1 MTTGKQRA
9 AARRNIKK
17 AARTARRKRQ
27 LRTYPKRPALLSAKK
42 APRLHEGNEAA
53 RNKDKCSGG
62 AAAMSFCETTGTA
75 LSSAAF
81 SSTFARTRLASL
93 FPATSSA
100 FFTTALVRLIHGRP
114 CSAFRFFAAYSAFL
128 IASLNLRCLSFL
140 LRCVFFLA
148 SSCHGLPPG

>member
-1 MTTGKQRA
+1 MSVRA
-9 AARRNIKK
+9 A
-17 AARTARRKRQ
+17 
-27 LRTYPKRPALLSAKK
+27 L
-42 APRLHEGNEAA
+42 PR
-53 RNKDKCSGG
+53 CPV
-62 AAAMSFCETTGTA
+62 CETTGTA

-81 SSTFARTRLASL
+81 SSAFARTRLASL

-148 SSCHGLPPG
+148 SSCHGLPHGYVSGYNNALRDWLVHTFVL

>member
-1 MTTGKQRA
+1 M
-9 AARRNIKK
+9 
-17 AARTARRKRQ
+17 
-27 LRTYPKRPALLSAKK
+27 
-42 APRLHEGNEAA
+42 HEGNEAD

-81 SSTFARTRLASL
+81 SSAAFSSAFARTRLASL

-114 CSAFRFFAAYSAFL
+114 CSAFRFFAADTTFL
-128 IASLNLRCLSFL
+128 VTSLDLRCLPFL
-140 LRCVFFLA
+140 LRCVFLFA
-148 SSCHGLPPG
+148 SSCHELPPSQVSDITTHFVYGLDLLLFSEVDTRVLALLGDRTFV